1 MDTNRIP
8 IQLTYIRCIG
18 ISKGIG
24 IGSPLI
30 RMVIR
35 SIRMVVILPAI
46 RAVMMVIMVLRTV
59 GMVTM
64 VLRLIRMVVR
74 RVKIMSGKYR
84 LVKFMFQMVVI

>member
-35 SIRMVVILPAI
+35 SIRMVVKMVSMIILPAI
-46 RAVMMVIMVLRTV
+46 RVVMMAIMVIMDGWT
-59 GMVTM
+59 
-64 VLRLIRMVVR
+64 
-74 RVKIMSGKYR
+74 
-84 LVKFMFQMVVI
+84 